1 MTKEERYNRWCK
13 VRSRLINRYT
23 NDRWWPRTL
32 EQKQK
37 AQNLLY
43 KLNEYIELELDIY
56 TTTGYI
62 DFSTKSAYSRQKTHE
77 DRLIKLEKANQRRI
91 I

>member
-1 MTKEERYNRWCK
+1 M
-13 VRSRLINRYT
+13 
-23 NDRWWPRTL
+23 